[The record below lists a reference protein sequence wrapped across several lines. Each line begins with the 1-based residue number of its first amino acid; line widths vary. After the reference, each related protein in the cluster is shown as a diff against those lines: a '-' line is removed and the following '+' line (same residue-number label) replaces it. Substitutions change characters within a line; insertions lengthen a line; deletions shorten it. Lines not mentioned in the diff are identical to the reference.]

1 MCCALNSEDSMIH
14 HVDYDLGRPGQDYE
28 GLIEELKA
36 TGSWARP
43 CQSTW
48 LVSTAETAAQLRDR
62 LAQHLDD
69 TDKLMVMEV
78 TGADW
83 ASRGIDKVVVDW
95 LRANV
100 A

>member
-1 MCCALNSEDSMIH
+1 MIH
-14 HVDYDLGRPGQDYE
+14 HVDYDLRRPGQDYE
-28 GLIEELKA
+28 GLIEALKA

-48 LVSTAETAAQLRDR
+48 LVSTAETAADLRDR

-69 TDKLMVMEV
+69 TDKLLVMDV
-78 TGADW
+78 TRADW
-83 ASRGIDKVVVDW
+83 ASRGLTKEVTDW
-95 LRANV
+95 VRASI